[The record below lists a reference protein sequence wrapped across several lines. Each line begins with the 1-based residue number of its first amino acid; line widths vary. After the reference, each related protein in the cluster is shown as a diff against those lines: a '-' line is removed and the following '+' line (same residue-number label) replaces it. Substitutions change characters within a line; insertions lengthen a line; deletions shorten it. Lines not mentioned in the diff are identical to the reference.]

1 MHARIDQLLS
11 ILDRDPV
18 DAGVRQ
24 HVASCRDCAAAA
36 GRLGEMR
43 DRLRTL
49 APVEAKPDGWQA
61 LQSRFAS
68 HERAARRRVRVSRVV
83 AVASVTAIAVLA
95 SLHGGGEDVTTRA
108 PAAAPGTQLT
118 PEQHS
123 LATLLDRS
131 RELEQALA
139 AMPSRP
145 TVERADTSIP
155 IDAMEARVQ
164 WLDHRLSIADAEG
177 VPAEDAER
185 LWRERVEVLS
195 SLVQLRYVEAQ
206 RVAL

>member
-18 DAGVRQ
+18 EADVQQ
-24 HVASCRDCAAAA
+24 HAASCRDCAAAA
-36 GRLGEMR
+36 GRLRDMR

-61 LQSRFAS
+61 LLARFTS
-68 HERAARRRVRVSRVV
+68 NELAARRRARASRAV
-83 AVASVTAIAVLA
+83 AVASMAAIAVLA
-95 SLHGGGEDVTTRA
+95 SLHGGGDEVATHA
-108 PAAAPGTQLT
+108 PAAAPGTHLT
-118 PEQHS
+118 LDQHS
-123 LATLLDRS
+123 LATLLVRS

-177 VPAEDAER
+177 APAEDAEQ
-185 LWRERVEVLS
+185 LWRQRVEVMS